1 MTEDIEANIDKNQF
15 AGKKGIGTEHLI
27 VKLMDRVLSLLY
39 KLGMRAVIKAAV
51 DWASA
56 FSRTDP
62 TKTVTKL
69 INMGL
74 RPSLVSV
81 IIKFLVNRQM
91 SVKFNGQESSLF
103 SLVGGGPQGSLA
115 GQESYIAASNDNAD
129 CVQED
134 DQYKF
139 CDDLSILELLML
151 GDILTEY
158 NFLEHMASDVGV
170 DQRFLQTH
178 GTQVNFNKIALWTG
192 DNLMRLKDSKT
203 NYIIFTR
210 SRQDF
215 ATRVTV
221 NNKLIERQQYVKL
234 LGVWVQEDC
243 GWGKHVK
250 EACKKAYIRMSF
262 LTKLRYAGVLQE

>member
-1 MTEDIEANIDKNQF
+1 MTEDIEANIDEIQF
-15 AGKKGIGTEHLI
+15 AGKNGIGTEHLI
-27 VKLMDRVLSLLY
+27 VKLVDRVLSLLD
-39 KLGMRAVIKAAV
+39 KPGMRAVVSASV

-81 IIKFLVNRQM
+81 IIKFLENRHM
-91 SVKFNGQESSLF
+91 SVNFNGQESSLF
-103 SLVGGGPQGSLA
+103 SLVGGGPQGSWT
-115 GQESYIAASNDNAD
+115 GQETYIAASNDNPD
-129 CVQED
+129 CVNED
-134 DQYKF
+134 DRYKF

-158 NFLEHMASDVGV
+158 NFFDHVASDVGV
-170 DQRFLQTH
+170 NQRFLP
-178 GTQVNFNKIALWTG
+178 TQETQLNLDKISMWTE
-192 DNLMRLKDSKT
+192 DNLMQLKESKT

-215 ATRVTV
+215 ATRITV

-234 LGVWVQEDC
+234 LGV
-243 GWGKHVK
+243 
-250 EACKKAYIRMSF
+250 
-262 LTKLRYAGVLQE
+262 